1 MQSLRRYEV
10 PLNKYVALME
20 LEVNYKHKGLTYE
33 FSYASGFAIQGHG
46 SLSRTITL
54 TLSIRKS
61 IRPQ

>member
-33 FSYASGFAIQGHG
+33 FSYASALLFRGTGHCHVR
-46 SLSRTITL
+46 SL
-54 TLSIRKS
+54 
-61 IRPQ
+61 